1 MAKLAK
7 EQISP
12 FVSRMDEANEFDP
25 TVVRAL
31 FDNGLMGIETPTE
44 FGGSECNFMTSMLI
58 VEELSKVDASVGAF
72 VDIHNTLVNNLIL
85 KAGNKQQKEK
95 YLPIL
100 AQKASGSFALTEPTS
115 GSDAFG
121 LKTTAKQDGD
131 HYVIN
136 GTKMWISNSDLS
148 EVFLVFANVDPSKVG
163 RCLNFHKRI
172 KIYTLQLALY
182 ILSGLQ
188 RHFNVYR

>member
-1 MAKLAK
+1 
-7 EQISP
+7 
-12 FVSRMDEANEFDP
+12 MDEANEFDP

-31 FDNGLMGIETPTE
+31 FDNGLMGIETPSE
-44 FGGSECNFMTSMLI
+44 YGGSECNFMTSMLI
-58 VEELSKVDASVGAF
+58 VEELSKVDGSVGAF
-72 VDIHNTLVNNLIL
+72 VDIHNTLVNNLML
-85 KAGNKQQKEK
+85 KVGNKQQKEK

-163 RCLNFHKRI
+163 CSFNFDQRMRFYKM
-172 KIYTLQLALY
+172 QLLFIFA
-182 ILSGLQ
+182 GLQ

>member
-7 EQISP
+7 EQIAP
-12 FVSRMDEANEFDP
+12 LVSKMDEDNQFDP
-25 TVVRAL
+25 TVIKTL
-31 FDNGLMGIETPTE
+31 FDNGLMGIETPSE
-44 FGGSECNFMTSMLI
+44 YGGSDCNFMTSMLV
-58 VEELSKVDASVGAF
+58 VEELSKVDPAVAAY
-72 VDIHNTLVNNLIL
+72 VDIHNTLVNNLMM
-85 KAGNKQQKEK
+85 KVGNEDQKKK

-115 GSDAFG
+115 GSDAFA
-121 LKTTAKQDGD
+121 LKTTAKKDGD

-148 EVFLVFANVDPSKVG
+148 EVFLVMANVDPSIV
-163 RCLNFHKRI
+163 RNFTFI
-172 KIYTLQLALY
+172 FLESIPIIWVLLF
-182 ILSGLQ
+182 SGIQ